1 MKLKFL
7 LYILLFVPLFGIAQN
22 ILPDGRTVTLTTTI
36 GEDTI
41 PFINLPE
48 VEIKSKLSE
57 EDLLRL
63 QAYKRL
69 KRDVKKAYPYAK
81 LAGAQIKEI
90 EIHVGTLKNERQ
102 KRKYIKAKEKELKE
116 QFTEELKNLTV
127 NQGRILMKLVD
138 RETGTSSYDLVKE
151 LKGSL
156 SAFFWQGMARLF
168 GSSLKSTYDPNGEDS
183 QIEDIV
189 VMIENGQF

>member
-1 MKLKFL
+1 MKFKL
-7 LYILLFVPLFGIAQN
+7 LFYILLFTPFFGVTQN
-22 ILPDGRTVTLTTTI
+22 VLPDGRTVTLTTTI

-48 VEIKSKLSE
+48 VEILSKLSE
-57 EDLLRL
+57 EDMLRL

-81 LAGAQIKEI
+81 LASAQIKEI
-90 EIHVGTLKNERQ
+90 ELHVGTLKNERQ

-116 QFTEELKNLTV
+116 QFTQELKNLTV

-138 RETGTSSYDLVKE
+138 RETGTSSYDLVRE

-156 SAFFWQGMARLF
+156 SAFFWQGMAKLF

-189 VMIENGQF
+189 VMIENGQL